1 MGLDIICPIF
11 IVIQSLLYIITVIF
25 YRKEVDSL
33 ENQKKELLDMNTR
46 LNNLEKANL
55 EVLGMILSCISDD
68 EDSEDGIW
76 HNSNNIENG
85 LKNIIE
91 NKGA

>member
-68 EDSEDGIW
+68 EDDIGHS
-76 HNSNNIENG
+76 SNNIENG